1 MTNKRIKDPIP
12 ENASREEV
20 ARFWDTHDIADYWD
34 ELEPVKVKVAKNLKH
49 IFSVRFEGKT
59 LSDLDTVAEKK
70 GLGTGALIR
79 MWIKERLE
87 LETEH
92 PNT

>member
-1 MTNKRIKDPIP
+1 MANKKNKIP
-12 ENASREEV
+12 EFKSLKEE
-20 ARFWDTHDIADYWD
+20 AEFWDTHDTTDFDFKPI
-34 ELEPVKVKVAKNLKH
+34 KVKVAKNLKH

-59 LSDLDTVAEKK
+59 LSDLDAEASKK

-87 LETEH
+87 EEQAKQA
-92 PNT
+92 PV